1 MGFRRFLASL
11 LCVSKAQADTDSILP
26 ITKDFITSSS
36 SISSASTAST
46 RTSNRSQEILDKASG
61 RTMVLQEFISSEETY
76 VNLLEE
82 FDDIYIQSACAP
94 LIFHTLGK
102 LSRQVTFYTALTLEE
117 RRTMF
122 NGLQEILSL
131 HRTLV
136 LPKLF
141 AATQVLLTQGDDH
154 DGLRST
160 HTAFEVCQVI
170 CKFADWFK
178 MYSAYSVTCDNATA
192 RLTQWTNGINMV
204 RQDKNRVQAYL
215 TKCKVNNNHSQIN
228 MTGYLLLPVQRL
240 TRYKMLLEQLEKYTP
255 APPSGARDYIGEA
268 LSRISTILVYVND
281 YKRDLDARSR
291 LCHWADQIS
300 SVGPSPL
307 VQPHRTLIRE
317 GPIKFIARGALPQN
331 TSKTLKHR
339 HVDESKR
346 SIGTVNKM
354 CMAILCQ
361 DLLVLVDNVAN
372 KQKGKLELVD
382 VVRLSAMGNA
392 RVEWGNVVVF
402 EAYHN
407 TEQVSYYLRAD
418 DQEIA
423 QGWVDAINQSK
434 RS

>member
-36 SISSASTAST
+36 SISSASTASM
-46 RTSNRSQEILDKASG
+46 RTSNRSQQILDKASG
-61 RTMVLQEFISSEETY
+61 RAMVIQEFISSEETY

-94 LIFHTLGK
+94 LTFGTGGK
-102 LSRQVTFYTALTLEE
+102 LSREVTLDTALTPDE

-131 HRTLV
+131 HRKLV
-136 LPKLF
+136 LPKFF
-141 AATQVLLTQGDDH
+141 AATQVLLTQGDDR

-160 HTAFEVCQVI
+160 HAAFEVCQVI
-170 CKFADWFK
+170 CKFADLFK
-178 MYSAYSVTCDNATA
+178 MYSAYSATCDNATA
-192 RLTQWTNGINMV
+192 KLTQWTNRADMV

-215 TKCKVNNNHSQIN
+215 AKCKVNKKHSQIN
-228 MTGYLLLPVQRL
+228 MTSYLLLPVQRL

-255 APPSGARDYIGEA
+255 APPTGTRDYIGEA
-268 LSRISTILVYVND
+268 LARISAILVYVND

-317 GPIKFIARGALPQN
+317 GPVNFIARGALPQN
-331 TSKTLKHR
+331 TSRTLKHR

-382 VVRLSAMGNA
+382 VVRLSAMGKA

-402 EAYHN
+402 EAYD
-407 TEQVSYYLRAD
+407 TEQVSYYLQAD

-423 QGWVDAINQSK
+423 QGWVDAINKST

>member
-1 MGFRRFLASL
+1 M
-11 LCVSKAQADTDSILP
+11 SKAQADTDSILP

-61 RTMVLQEFISSEETY
+61 RTMVLQEFINSEETY

-94 LIFHTLGK
+94 LTFHTGGK
-102 LSRQVTFYTALTLEE
+102 LSRQVTFDTALTLDE

-215 TKCKVNNNHSQIN
+215 TKCKVNKNHSQIN

-240 TRYKMLLEQLEKYTP
+240 TRYKMLVSISPLLRIKLIPFDSLNNSKSTP
-255 APPSGARDYIGEA
+255 PPLQVEPGTTSARLYPASLPSSFMSMIINA
-268 LSRISTILVYVND
+268 ISTLAPACVTGQT
-281 YKRDLDARSR
+281 KFR
-291 LCHWADQIS
+291 L
-300 SVGPSPL
+300 
-307 VQPHRTLIRE
+307 
-317 GPIKFIARGALPQN
+317 
-331 TSKTLKHR
+331 
-339 HVDESKR
+339 
-346 SIGTVNKM
+346 
-354 CMAILCQ
+354 
-361 DLLVLVDNVAN
+361 
-372 KQKGKLELVD
+372 
-382 VVRLSAMGNA
+382 
-392 RVEWGNVVVF
+392 
-402 EAYHN
+402 
-407 TEQVSYYLRAD
+407 
-418 DQEIA
+418 
-423 QGWVDAINQSK
+423 
-434 RS
+434 